1 MCTNFHSTTLQALLT
16 KLMDARSRLQSA
28 CVQVE
33 REREGG
39 REREITVVR
48 AREIAE
54 RVRAGVGDKQSEFW
68 CETLEGMATNFH
80 STMLQALRG
89 HRLLN
94 NSPIPEQVQLLP
106 LYTLAALKE

>member
-1 MCTNFHSTTLQALLT
+1 
-16 KLMDARSRLQSA
+16 MDARSRLQSA